1 MGGNLSI
8 LIFFKRGGEVI
19 EWRRGSGQGVHVIM
33 KDRREYIANSGGGKA
48 GGTGILEE
56 CYMLGADTGVTIK
69 TLIEE
74 KVAIGAAWHAGPE
87 GLELETMMLL

>member
-8 LIFFKRGGEVI
+8 FIFFKRGGEVI
-19 EWRRGSGQGVHVIM
+19 EWRQWSRQGVHVIV
-33 KDRREYIANSGGGKA
+33 KDREYIGNSGGRRD

-56 CYMLGADTGVTIK
+56 CYMLGAGTSVTIK

-74 KVAIGAAWHAGPE
+74 KVAIGAAWHDGPE
-87 GLELETMMLL
+87 GLELKTMMLL

>member
-1 MGGNLSI
+1 
-8 LIFFKRGGEVI
+8 
-19 EWRRGSGQGVHVIM
+19 
-33 KDRREYIANSGGGKA
+33 
-48 GGTGILEE
+48 
-56 CYMLGADTGVTIK
+56 MLGADTCVTIK